1 MWLWAGYIYS
11 VQYWKSQPNTWSL
24 YIPPT
29 SRLLLR
35 PPLETHRLRST
46 EPRSNRVRLKWH
58 CLQFLICIPS
68 SVHRKMKM
76 MPMVAKQL
84 QQLTVQ
90 SHPGIAS
97 IPRKASQVV
106 IHDPLTRWI
115 PCTTGCN
122 MPWYAMIMTC
132 YSRMHIHPSHLHSI
146 QNRSKQ
152 HPPQITRTKKIVK
165 KTNTGYIQPMN
176 HLLDIQPMRPFVR
189 RFTVGLLRWLK
200 SPSS

>member
-1 MWLWAGYIYS
+1 MSNIGNHSQISGPFIYH
-11 VQYWKSQPNTWSL
+11 Q
-24 YIPPT
+24 
-29 SRLLLR
+29 LLDCSFG

-46 EPRSNRVRLKWH
+46 EPQSNRVRLKWH

-106 IHDPLTRWI
+106 IHDPLIRWI
-115 PCTTGCN
+115 PYTTGCN
-122 MPWYAMIMTC
+122 MPWLWTTC
-132 YSRMHIHPSHLHSI
+132 YSRMHIH
-146 QNRSKQ
+146 
-152 HPPQITRTKKIVK
+152 HPIFTPFKTASSPNNAKKK
-165 KTNTGYIQPMN
+165 SCEKNNHRLYSTNEPCVGYSTN
-176 HLLDIQPMRPFVR
+176 EAFVD
-189 RFTVGLLRWLK
+189 LQ
-200 SPSS
+200 